1 MAYGATNNGVMVIE
15 SVITEA
21 RYRGRGLATRAL
33 SALIDWA
40 ASRSVQAVCLQVEA
54 TNERGMRLYRRLGLR
69 QKLYRYEYRR
79 QPGAAACTPDGMQTG
94 VDTIRK

>member
-1 MAYGATNNGVMVIE
+1 MAIE

-40 ASRSVQAVCLQVEA
+40 ASRGTQAVCLQVEA
-54 TNERGMRLYRRLGLR
+54 TNERGMRLYRRLGLK
-69 QKLYRYEYRR
+69 QELYRYDYRR
-79 QPGAAACTPDGMQTG
+79 EPGAAATRRIGCRPGSTRSAN
-94 VDTIRK
+94 DTF